1 VVLGLLLTVWGGY
14 RRWAWIKNSWF
25 RACHLAAIVIVVLQ
39 SWVGIICPLTT
50 LEMWLRRMAGGDYYD
65 GGFIQ
70 YWLHRLLFF
79 DAPLWVFVLAYSLF
93 GGLVLLA
100 WFRFP
105 PNFMRR
111 G

>member
-1 VVLGLLLTVWGGY
+1 MLTVWGGY
-14 RRWAWIKNSWF
+14 RQWAWITNSWF

-39 SWVGIICPLTT
+39 SWAGIICPLTT
-50 LEMWLRRMAGGDYYD
+50 LEMWLREKAGGDYYD

-79 DAPLWVFVLAYSLF
+79 DAPLWVFVLVYSLF
-93 GGLVLLA
+93 GGLVLLV

-105 PNFMRR
+105 PGFMRR
-111 G
+111 D